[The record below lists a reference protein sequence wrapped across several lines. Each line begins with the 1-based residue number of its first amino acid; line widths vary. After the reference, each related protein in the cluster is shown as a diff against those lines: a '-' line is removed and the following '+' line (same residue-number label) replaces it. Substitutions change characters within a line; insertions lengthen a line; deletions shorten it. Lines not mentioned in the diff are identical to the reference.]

1 MNRYRPIAARKTFK
15 AFTLIELLVVI
26 AIIAILASM
35 LLPALSK
42 AKSKAVFTKCLNN
55 TRQIGIAMA
64 IYANDFNDKIPRMGI
79 PEMGGGGNW
88 AWDLPVQM
96 ANHLVRS
103 GASRNILYCPGAPK
117 QNADVHWSFAT
128 NPRTTNEI
136 APPNATGFRVI
147 GYALPFHGNSHV
159 IQSNWVATFTDNPPS
174 QRVLAADAIL
184 SFNRSIVDRTLNRYT
199 GIQGGSPI
207 LHDSPHMSG
216 KTPVAGNSLF
226 LDGHSEQIK
235 FQRMVVRTGSGPYFW
250 W

>member
-1 MNRYRPIAARKTFK
+1 MTNRHLKTHQSNR

-42 AKSKAVFTKCLNN
+42 AKTKAVFTQCLNN

-96 ANHLVRS
+96 GSHMVRA
-103 GASRNILYCPGAPK
+103 GAVRDIFYCPSNKK
-117 QNADVHWSFAT
+117 QNADVHWAFAT
-128 NPRTTNEI
+128 NPKDTNQI
-136 APPNATGFRVI
+136 AAPNVTGYRVI
-147 GYALPFHGNSHV
+147 GYALPFHGNTHV
-159 IQSNWVATFTDNPPS
+159 IQSNWVTSFTDNSPS
-174 QRVLAADAIL
+174 ERVLAADAVL
-184 SFNRSIVDRTLNRYT
+184 SYNATLADRSRNRYT

-207 LHDSPHMSG
+207 LHDSAHMAG
-216 KTPVAGNSLF
+216 KTPSAGNHLY
-226 LDGHSEQIK
+226 LDGHSQQVK
-235 FQRMVVRTGSGPYFW
+235 FQKMIVRTTSGPYFW